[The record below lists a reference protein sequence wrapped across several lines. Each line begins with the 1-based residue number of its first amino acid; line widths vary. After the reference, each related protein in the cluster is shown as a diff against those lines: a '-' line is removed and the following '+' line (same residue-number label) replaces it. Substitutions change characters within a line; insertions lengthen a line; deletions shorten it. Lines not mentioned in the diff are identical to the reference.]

1 MPNLQPAQ
9 STDKPERDVS
19 HYDEERR
26 RRNQFLKAREVAKR
40 LGMSVYTLKGMWA
53 EGKGPRLRILSPRVQ
68 GSTVG
73 DVEDFLEASIVT

>member
-1 MPNLQPAQ
+1 
-9 STDKPERDVS
+9 
-19 HYDEERR
+19 
-26 RRNQFLKAREVAKR
+26 
-40 LGMSVYTLKGMWA
+40 MSVYTLKGMWA